1 MQAPTLTTRALMFLL
16 LIACGSDAQLEA
28 QAPAI
33 SESHTQVTLELLDA
47 MGLERSI
54 AQSMGAMMDMMM
66 GANPQLE
73 AVRPAFDTFFAKYF
87 SWAELR
93 DDFAL
98 LYATNFTETEIQDLL
113 TFYRTPT
120 GSKAAVMLPTLM
132 EQGGL
137 IGERQVEEHLP
148 ELEQMIMDHL
158 RLQGLPTI
166 N

>member
-1 MQAPTLTTRALMFLL
+1 MHVPTLGARALILVLL
-16 LIACGSDAQLEA
+16 MVCGPASRVAA
-28 QAPAI
+28 QAPPI
-33 SESHTQVTLELLDA
+33 SEAHNQATLELLDA
-47 MGLERSI
+47 MGLETSI
-54 AQSMGAMMDMMM
+54 AQSMGTMMDMMM

-73 AVRPAFDTFFAKYF
+73 AVRPVFDTFFAKYF
-87 SWAELR
+87 SWTELR

-98 LYATNFTETEIQDLL
+98 LYASNFTESEILDLL

-120 GSKAAVMLPTLM
+120 GAKAAVMLPTLM

-137 IGERQVEEHLP
+137 IGERQVQEHLP

-158 RLQGLPTI
+158 RLQSLPTV